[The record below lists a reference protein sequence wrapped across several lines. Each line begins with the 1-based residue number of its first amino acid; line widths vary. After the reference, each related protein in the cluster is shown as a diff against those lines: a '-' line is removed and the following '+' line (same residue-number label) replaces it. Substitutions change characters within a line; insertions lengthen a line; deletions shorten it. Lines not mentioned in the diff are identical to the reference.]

1 MAAELQR
8 RMESTTGGGSRF
20 GALSVVLSDM
30 GFCWQMY
37 TPPYVILLIRTFL
50 TLEGIAGKVRGF
62 VEERK
67 IRQDRRNCLQQSQ
80 GVVYYV
86 FMQRV
91 ILTSIFQLFEIDL
104 TGGSRLQHL
113 RSSPSLGGATSS
125 VAVHSSRGCHAQAS
139 LADRSQHVP
148 MGPH

>member
-50 TLEGIAGKVRGF
+50 TLEGIAGKVCGF
-62 VEERK
+62 VERLDKIERSGYIK
-67 IRQDRRNCLQQSQ
+67 AN
-80 GVVYYV
+80 
-86 FMQRV
+86 
-91 ILTSIFQLFEIDL
+91 
-104 TGGSRLQHL
+104 
-113 RSSPSLGGATSS
+113 
-125 VAVHSSRGCHAQAS
+125 
-139 LADRSQHVP
+139 
-148 MGPH
+148 